1 MQQIMTKPSPSLL
14 EMLIHGHLHRHYQLD
29 TFRISHPKAE
39 SLRRVRQISSRQR
52 RWRPQ
57 LQGIASCS
65 PFEEIGIGPTRHGRV
80 ETTKSWN
87 NMIQHSWKGKGQ
99 SWVINQSLAFV
110 GLGRE
115 THFLVMLLW
124 VPQFWASHLEKDLIT
139 FVRQDKRM
147 LKKITVVAQLDKAGK
162 LNLNPFSWS
171 KHWKMWLEA
180 SKFRD
185 IH

>member
-1 MQQIMTKPSPSLL
+1 
-14 EMLIHGHLHRHYQLD
+14 
-29 TFRISHPKAE
+29 
-39 SLRRVRQISSRQR
+39 
-52 RWRPQ
+52 
-57 LQGIASCS
+57 
-65 PFEEIGIGPTRHGRV
+65 
-80 ETTKSWN
+80 
-87 NMIQHSWKGKGQ
+87 
-99 SWVINQSLAFV
+99 VINQSLAFV

-147 LKKITVVAQLDKAGK
+147 MKKITVVAQLDKAGK